1 MTFPLTRIL
10 IFNVIRRAVHA
21 ARYIS
26 VFPKE
31 YVTLTDN
38 AAQQHNRAHHI
49 LRAHLLTAQSR
60 HRKRRHS
67 ACCIFIMKRL
77 IRNLCPNNT
86 TIVKLAAIISIA
98 LMASA
103 SSGIGRAQSNSSPP
117 ASNSKLA
124 QTPTPASPEDRKVD
138 LESARLKLERDKFDE
153 EKIRENKKLELENKK
168 AWLTTGSIVVPL
180 LAALITLWSFRRQL
194 TENTNAQQQ
203 TAKLQFEIKAAEIA
217 FSGKTPEA
225 VGNRAAVLKKMFGDR
240 LPKDFPPSFDPTE
253 HGGGIETSEEKLV
266 FLRLILEHPDKKK
279 EIVELWNTLF
289 GDRWLERVE
298 PLIVKQESAAT
309 LKDQDIATQDP
320 VADKI

>member
-1 MTFPLTRIL
+1 
-10 IFNVIRRAVHA
+10 
-21 ARYIS
+21 
-26 VFPKE
+26 
-31 YVTLTDN
+31 
-38 AAQQHNRAHHI
+38 
-49 LRAHLLTAQSR
+49 
-60 HRKRRHS
+60 
-67 ACCIFIMKRL
+67 MKRL